1 MDRAASVEVRSM
13 GRCTTPGCNA
23 PADRCIED
31 LSPEECPNFVVGPEP
46 DDAPLD
52 TPHAAGQQTVVQI
65 GRGGAALSIA
75 DADVCMLSVPV
86 ERRLGVVALVGVP
99 DCGKTTLLSSLY
111 EVVRRNAASHFGFAG
126 SETIRG
132 FEERCH
138 LSRLASEN
146 ETPDTPR
153 TARELQFLHLSV
165 VARQS
170 GERIEL
176 FMADRRGEQF
186 QDVLDRPELA
196 ETLPEVRRGD
206 GVALLLDGGHLV
218 DAQRRELAIAMVLR
232 LAMAIQ
238 GQLRE
243 SAAVQLVVTKVDKI
257 REHADEST
265 VRSRID
271 ALSLRLSAMFGSA
284 IHYSLHYVAARDLV
298 AGDNG
303 LSELLREWLPPPKRT
318 VPEAAEVP
326 LGKTAFERLMN
337 FRGI

>member
-1 MDRAASVEVRSM
+1 MDHAASVEVQLT

-46 DDAPLD
+46 GDASLA
-52 TPHAAGQQTVVQI
+52 TGATAGQQKVVQI
-65 GRGGAALSIA
+65 GRGGAALSIN
-75 DADVCMLSVPV
+75 DADVRMLSTPV
-86 ERRLGVVALVGVP
+86 GRRLGVVALVGVP

-111 EVVRRNAASHFGFAG
+111 EVVRRDARSHLGFAG

-146 ETPDTPR
+146 EIPDTPR
-153 TARELQFLHLSV
+153 TASELQFLHLSL

-170 GERIEL
+170 GERVEL

-196 ETLPEVRRGD
+196 EDLAEVRRGD

-218 DAQRRELAIAMVLR
+218 DAQRRELAIAMVQR
-232 LAMAIQ
+232 LAMAIC
-238 GQLRE
+238 GHLRE
-243 SAAVQLVVTKVDKI
+243 FAAVQLVVTKVDKI

-265 VRSRID
+265 VRTRVD
-271 ALSLRLSAMFGSA
+271 ALSSRLSAMFGSA
-284 IHYSLHYVAARDLV
+284 IRYSLHYVAARDLEG
-298 AGDNG
+298 GDNG
-303 LSELLREWLPPPKRT
+303 LSQLLCEWLVPPKRIA
-318 VPEAAEVP
+318 PDAAALP
-326 LGKTAFERLMN
+326 LGKTPFERLMN
-337 FRGI
+337 LRGI